1 MIQHTDKASDQAS
14 DQEEKD
20 GYKYGIS
27 WTLQQRLLS
36 AMTSTQSNIPK
47 WSNVLQ
53 LNSLRLTYL
62 TSHVDDASANGSANY
77 LDYSL
82 DSTSEF
88 ESVLIQTEQEI
99 LTIAREIKE
108 LVDTQSPHAFKH
120 CDWKFCSCHEIRRR
134 FIPGSV
140 YQSDVFYH

>member
-1 MIQHTDKASDQAS
+1 MVQRTDKASE
-14 DQEEKD
+14 QEEKD

-27 WTLQQRLLS
+27 WTLQQRLAS
-36 AMTSTQSNIPK
+36 AMNITPSNIPK
-47 WSNVLQ
+47 WSNMLE

-62 TSHVDDASANGSANY
+62 TSHVDDTSANGLANF

-82 DSTSEF
+82 DSKSEF
-88 ESVLIQTEQEI
+88 ESILMQTEHEVQ
-99 LTIAREIKE
+99 TIAREIKE

-120 CDWKFCSCHEIRRR
+120 CDWKYCSCHELRRR

-140 YQSDVFYH
+140 YQLEDLIH